1 LSEKTTEDE
10 ILELIALIDKKF
22 EKKILDTLLHSSY
35 NLALAVIFVMLIL
48 VEIYLWSTH
57 DIGKQLS
64 IAIPFSALIIVF
76 FAMVER
82 SLEDTLIRRSYERLG
97 KDAEENQKPL
107 LKALI
112 KMKVKNPK
120 FNLEQIYN
128 MNKSMFSKE
137 KLLERLYE

>member
-1 LSEKTTEDE
+1 MSEKTTEDE
-10 ILELIALIDKKF
+10 ILELISLVDTKF

-35 NLALAVIFVMLIL
+35 NLALAVIFVMFIL
-48 VEIYLWSTH
+48 VEIYLWSIH

-82 SLEDTLIRRSYERLG
+82 SLEDTVIRRSYERLG
-97 KDAEENQKPL
+97 KNVEENQKPL

-120 FNLEQIYN
+120 FDLDQIYN
-128 MNKSMFSKE
+128 LDNSMFSNE